1 MPKGGL
7 GWVFEGTDPTPQMLK
22 KSRKS
27 KVEVDWSIIPEAK
40 SQKAGKALT
49 EDMQMWMPKFRLCD
63 EPYHKSENRAEKC
76 LVCDESSNPRN
87 FGHEGACR
95 MPQNINS
102 GGGRFFGR
110 LSAAGS
116 EAEEEILRA
125 AATVKIKQDGLPI
138 IQCIITAGEST
149 LARSSPSLL
158 KPSPISISSPSP
170 SPSPTAIASAA
181 SDEIISSG
189 GCLLGAGPQQQQQPK
204 QQQQQQPV
212 LRREPKQ
219 QHHVLPQPVPAR
231 ATTPPPSILATPHP
245 SHSIVLSCTPPSGPS
260 PLSLFPVTLPSPS
273 ESHSPRQTCSPTAA
287 SDLKDHDPTQ
297 THFAHQDHPHL
308 QDIARKRNAFLD
320 MLAWL
325 RGDQQG
331 EDEEIDQDL
340 IIDQQEEL
348 EPETPGPAAFAFNAF
363 RTGLFGTPKPNLEA
377 PERERQP
384 RPRLGREV
392 MSDEDVFTSSRKRQ
406 SSRSPGRFLTFED
419 AVTPTRRNPQSIL
432 VTPGNTISKKKTV
445 SFGPDQFHED
455 TICYETR
462 TGRIRSGL
470 PSSYPG
476 KFPSPWTPKVTNDF
490 PKKRAKEVQVRADDI
505 EIFEDQA
512 KPLKSAQ
519 KSKLKLDKDA
529 GRDQVFVISRPKE
542 EVKSVDEQIHALREN
557 TARINDMIGEAAEAP
572 VHDGDVT
579 VNLDEPRSRS
589 GVYWKER
596 YSTDISQ
603 AEKKVEFYKARK
615 DTTVEFAS
623 KKDEQCANLAARL
636 KEEMELR
643 RKMQAEIDRWQK
655 LAMEHKHE
663 PVTTINAPVSE
674 SYQQKTIERLRK
686 ETAEYREIIR
696 QKEVEMNDHEYQL
709 DRQRSEIDRQARRI
723 KDLEAALK
731 ARKEAANEA
740 SASSANAESE
750 VRTLKRELRKA
761 EVAASGKDLLQTKY
775 EGSQREVERLRQQLA
790 LVKEENQRL
799 KFSQKSAHTTT
810 LAALDQIPI
819 VTTVKE
825 TRPIEPVVRSHTR
838 ETRPPPPP
846 PSPESPE
853 QQPRHSPKITEQ
865 SAFPNINLVDSKPQ
879 IGGIFSNP
887 APLPRIRDVIP
898 AIDET
903 LREEDEGDSS
913 APLPGQSKPDDFK
926 PAPKPFS
933 PIKSTPNPRK
943 PTLSRTPIMT
953 EKEIMD
959 QLESTDLSLPPFS
972 PTMGSM
978 SDIDLDKLKAINKP
992 AVRRSKE
999 DLINGNK
1006 QIGIKSASTDRPR
1019 TSEETPRKKPMAD
1032 PGPPKYDTDNETF
1045 RVRRSTTSPMPKM
1058 FNFEKTPDRRGS
1070 LTSLRNL
1077 VNTKII
1083 RKPSAFDMGANPAL
1097 LKTTAAAAT
1106 SDTTATGVAITAT
1119 KASPSDTDARR
1130 QLAAAKM
1137 AEMKARMKAANKEA
1151 RN

>member
-1 MPKGGL
+1 
-7 GWVFEGTDPTPQMLK
+7 
-22 KSRKS
+22 
-27 KVEVDWSIIPEAK
+27 
-40 SQKAGKALT
+40 
-49 EDMQMWMPKFRLCD
+49 
-63 EPYHKSENRAEKC
+63 
-76 LVCDESSNPRN
+76 
-87 FGHEGACR
+87 
-95 MPQNINS
+95 MPQNVNS
-102 GGGRFFGR
+102 GGRFFGR
-110 LSAAGS
+110 LSAAGT
-116 EAEEEILRA
+116 EAEAEILEA
-125 AATVKIKQDGLPI
+125 AATVKIEQDGLPI
-138 IQCIITAGEST
+138 LAIIAAAEPVLSFLNHRADAEAS
-149 LARSSPSLL
+149 LAYNTNNPHS
-158 KPSPISISSPSP
+158 
-170 SPSPTAIASAA
+170 
-181 SDEIISSG
+181 IISGG
-189 GCLLGAGPQQQQQPK
+189 GCLLGAGAQQQPK
-204 QQQQQQPV
+204 QQQQQPDF
-212 LRREPKQ
+212 RRQPKQ
-219 QHHVLPQPVPAR
+219 QHHVHPHTAHAR
-231 ATTPPPSILATPHP
+231 ATPSTILAAPHP
-245 SHSIVLSCTPPSGPS
+245 SDSITFSCTPPSVPS
-260 PLSLFPVTLPSPS
+260 PVSLFPVTVTSAPDSHSPS
-273 ESHSPRQTCSPTAA
+273 EPCSPT
-287 SDLKDHDPTQ
+287 SVSGPKDHDPNQ
-297 THFAHQDHPHL
+297 PQSTHQNNPHIQDF
-308 QDIARKRNAFLD
+308 ARKRNAFLD

-331 EDEEIDQDL
+331 EDDEIDNDL
-340 IIDQQEEL
+340 IIDPQEEL

-363 RTGLFGTPKPNLEA
+363 RTGLFGTPKPNLDA

-419 AVTPTRRNPQSIL
+419 AVTPPRKNPQSIL

-455 TICYETR
+455 TICYEAR

-490 PKKRAKEVQVRADDI
+490 PKKRVKDIRVDDI

-519 KSKLKLDKDA
+519 KSRSKFDKDA
-529 GRDQVFVISRPKE
+529 GRDLALVSKPSRDD
-542 EVKSVDEQIHALREN
+542 VKSVDEQIHALREN
-557 TARINDMIGEAAEAP
+557 TARINDMIGEAAEEP

-615 DTTVEFAS
+615 DTTIEFAS

-655 LAMEHKHE
+655 LAMENKHE

-696 QKEVEMNDHEYQL
+696 QKEVEMNDNEYQL
-709 DRQRSEIDRQARRI
+709 DRQRSEIERQARRI
-723 KDLEAALK
+723 KDLETALK
-731 ARKEAANEA
+731 ARKEAVNEA
-740 SASSANAESE
+740 SANTANAESE
-750 VRTLKRELRKA
+750 IRNLKRELRKA
-761 EVAASGKDLLQTKY
+761 EVAASGKDLLSTKY
-775 EGSQREVERLRQQLA
+775 ESSQRENERLRQQLA

-799 KFSQKSAHTTT
+799 KDSHKSAHNTTI
-810 LAALDQIPI
+810 AALDRIPI
-819 VTTVKE
+819 VTTIKE
-825 TRPIEPVVRSHTR
+825 TRPIEPVTRSHSR

-846 PSPESPE
+846 PSPESSNENSSP
-853 QQPRHSPKITEQ
+853 SPKITEQ
-865 SAFPNINLVDSKPQ
+865 SAFPNISLVENKPQ

-903 LREEDEGDSS
+903 LREEDEEDSNV
-913 APLPGQSKPDDFK
+913 PLPGQSKPEDPI
-926 PAPKPFS
+926 PAPKPLS

-953 EKEIMD
+953 EKEIME

-999 DLINGNK
+999 DLINGNR
-1006 QIGIKSASTDRPR
+1006 QIATKASRADRPR
-1019 TSEETPRKKPMAD
+1019 TSEEIPKNEPMAD
-1032 PGPPKYDTDNETF
+1032 DVPPKYDTDNEVFTL
-1045 RVRRSTTSPMPKM
+1045 RRSGTSPMPKM

-1070 LTSLRNL
+1070 FTSLRTF

-1083 RKPSAFDMGANPAL
+1083 KKPDMGSNPAL
-1097 LKTTAAAAT
+1097 LKTVAAAAT
-1106 SDTTATGVAITAT
+1106 SNTFATGVATSKI
-1119 KASPSDTDARR
+1119 SQSDTDARR

-1151 RN
+1151 RS